1 MKLSQFL
8 NNAFHQYGQY
18 RGGLCGW
25 KDIDEFLYKPERCFR
40 LLHYFLDLDK
50 SGQTAQDLN
59 YLSLYR
65 CQHIFVTF
73 LMGLGLIQKYNLLNG
88 VNVINNMPDE
98 YLWMLT
104 SVVHDYGYLKHG
116 LTDMPKLA
124 DVDEEYQLLSDG
136 CTYSQLSTTADY
148 SVNYPQF
155 MTYSYDTI
163 RKYYAYK
170 SNRLAEAR
178 VSGYYNKD
186 GETVDHGIY
195 GACQCFRE
203 YCDFYIKHEY
213 PRSCIAPEDNK
224 DDVVSLGYDHYTINE
239 RPEIVK
245 LARTEPVLY
254 KTACLIAAQH
264 NIFRSS
270 NIDSDK
276 IYSQYGLDS
285 LLSTTPIAVTKD
297 NPLLYLLSIV
307 DTIECTKC
315 FENLYLNEDD
325 KRNHSNDFGLS
336 MKEVL
341 YNVEIETEDDG
352 FIIDH
357 TGLESVIGGYWSLC
371 NRKGKRA
378 IMYEALTKQIT
389 NVAELSSWI
398 DCSTKMVGSL
408 ALRIEINSKF

>member
-18 RGGLCGW
+18 RWSLAGW
-25 KDIDEFLYKPERCFR
+25 RDIDDFLYNQERCFR
-40 LLHYFLDLDK
+40 LLHYFLDLDR
-50 SGQTAQDLN
+50 SEQTANDLN
-59 YLSLYR
+59 YISLYR

-73 LMGLGLIQKYNLLNG
+73 LMGLGLIQKYNLLKG

-116 LTDMPKLA
+116 LTEMPKLE
-124 DVDEEYQLLSDG
+124 DVDKEYQLLSDG
-136 CTYSQLSTTADY
+136 CTFSQLSTTADY

-178 VSGYYNKD
+178 VSGRYNKD

-195 GACQCFRE
+195 GACQCYKE

-213 PRSCIAPEDNK
+213 PSSCIAPDDNM
-224 DDVVSLGYDHYTINE
+224 DDVLALGYEHYSINE

-254 KTACLIAAQH
+254 KTACLVAAQH

-270 NIDSDK
+270 NKDSDI

-285 LLSTTPIAVTKD
+285 LLSKTPIAVTKD

-315 FENLYLNEDD
+315 FEKIPVPGSNKTFDMSIKTVLDNVVIELNDD
-325 KRNHSNDFGLS
+325 S
-336 MKEVL
+336 
-341 YNVEIETEDDG
+341 I
-352 FIIDH
+352 IIDYSPLRDVINEYWCFCH
-357 TGLESVIGGYWSLC
+357 RNAKKKIMLEQLERQLKNTIELMKWVDCTSEPLNCTGRPY
-371 NRKGKRA
+371 A
-378 IMYEALTKQIT
+378 I
-389 NVAELSSWI
+389 
-398 DCSTKMVGSL
+398 
-408 ALRIEINSKF
+408 RIKVM